1 LSRRTGQVTLTVHK
15 HDRTSK
21 MAKVAD
27 DLFVFGVDFKA
38 ILDILREEEALKDQ
52 FTTIASDVS
61 KKR

>member
-1 LSRRTGQVTLTVHK
+1 MTLTVHK
-15 HDRTSK
+15 HDRSSK

-38 ILDILREEEALKDQ
+38 ILDILREDEASKDQ